1 MAHHI
6 FRNRHIIVNLPV
18 MHLELEPDEIGQDG
32 RAACLCLNRRSILA
46 RLGGG
51 DGEPA
56 DRDDQE
62 VSA

>member
-18 MHLELEPDEIGQDG
+18 MHLELEPDEIGQNG
-32 RAACLCLNRRSILA
+32 RAACLRLDRWSIFA
-46 RLGGG
+46 GLGGG
-51 DGEPA
+51 DWEPV

-62 VSA
+62 FSA